1 MLILPLLLLP
11 PTLTEREEKLKLQA
25 AAMAKFEEE
34 QMLKRM
40 SEEDRNAYL
49 AEKARVAAEAARKI
63 EEARLAEEARLKA
76 LEPKPEAPTPSR
88 FSIRSSPLKTRKTS
102 AAAAGGVDK
111 DGAPV
116 GQTAGGTGCACTIS

>member
-1 MLILPLLLLP
+1 
-11 PTLTEREEKLKLQA
+11 
-25 AAMAKFEEE
+25 MAKFEEE

-88 FSIRSSPLKTRKTS
+88 FSIRNSPLKTRKTS
-102 AAAAGGVDK
+102 AAAAGVDK
-111 DGAPV
+111 DGVPV
-116 GQTAGGTGCACTIS
+116 GQKAGGTGCACTIS